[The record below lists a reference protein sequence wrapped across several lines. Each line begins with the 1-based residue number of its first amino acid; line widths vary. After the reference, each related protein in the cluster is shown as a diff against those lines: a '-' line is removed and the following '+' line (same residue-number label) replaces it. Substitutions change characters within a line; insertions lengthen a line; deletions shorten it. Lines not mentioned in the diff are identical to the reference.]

1 MKTHQVVVEN
11 NNIKEER
18 KKGER
23 RGAGGGERKE
33 GKRGKVVQT
42 YTKDRLELCFI
53 ILGLYK

>member
-18 KKGER
+18 KKG
-23 RGAGGGERKE
+23 GGGWGWGERKE

>member
-1 MKTHQVVVEN
+1 MKTHQVVVED

-18 KKGER
+18 KKG
-23 RGAGGGERKE
+23 GGGWGGGERKE

>member
-18 KKGER
+18 KKG
-23 RGAGGGERKE
+23 GGGWGGGERKE